1 MNVLQSLTELF
12 NSQDADSV
20 YRILALKILSNLDQM
35 KRVTIYDVAELTSS
49 SRTTVWRLVQK
60 LGYESFSDFRY
71 ALQSA
76 ASQYVYY
83 NRMVEQ
89 RKASSPTALLTEVES
104 QLSGAVDILRSG
116 FTENDLEE
124 LTDEISDMTRLYF
137 FLPFRSSFVYSFQQN
152 LWKDGKLTEYHC
164 LIPDMLNASDDLDQ
178 ESAVLISTI
187 EYAETMDMT
196 KVFDKIKN
204 KGAVIWLAGNSESR
218 FSNYADR
225 HLLTGRS
232 PAAAWLLAFESF
244 LLALSERYRAKFI
257 DRSVCGGLADSP
269 PEI

>member
-12 NSQDADSV
+12 NSQDTDSV

-35 KRVTIYDVAELTSS
+35 KRVTIYDIAELTSS

-60 LGYESFSDFRY
+60 LGYDSFSDFRY

-89 RKASSPTALLTEVES
+89 RKASASSTLLMEIES
-104 QLSGAVDILRSG
+104 QLSGAADIFRDEIS
-116 FTENDLEE
+116 EDDLEE
-124 LTDEISDMTRLYF
+124 LTDEISDMSRLYF
-137 FLPFRSSFVYSFQQN
+137 FLPFRSAFVYSFQQN

-164 LIPDMLNASDDLDQ
+164 LIPDMLKASEELDQ
-178 ESAVLISTI
+178 DSIVLISTI

-196 KVFDKIKN
+196 KVFDAVRKRK
-204 KGAVIWLAGNSESR
+204 AVIWLAGNSESQ

-225 HLLTGRS
+225 HLLTVKS

-244 LLALSERYRAKFI
+244 LLSLSERYRAKFI
-257 DRSVCGGLADSP
+257 D
-269 PEI
+269 